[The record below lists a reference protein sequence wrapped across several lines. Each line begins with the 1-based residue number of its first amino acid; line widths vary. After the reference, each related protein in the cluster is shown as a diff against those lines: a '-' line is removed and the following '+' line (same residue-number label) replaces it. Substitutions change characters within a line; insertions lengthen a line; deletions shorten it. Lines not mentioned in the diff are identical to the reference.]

1 MIRITDKKDCCG
13 CHACASVCARHS
25 ITMQEDNEGFLYP
38 VVDTSTCTDCGLCEK
53 VCPVINQDEPRNPL
67 KVYAAKNRNEEIR
80 RQSSSGGIFTL
91 LAQKVIDEGGV
102 VFGARFN
109 DKWDVV
115 HAWTDTIEGI
125 AAFRGSKYV
134 QSTVGNT
141 YRVAREFLKQ
151 GRKVLFSGTPCQ
163 IAGLRKF
170 LRKEYDNLLTV
181 DVVCHGVPSPL
192 VWRKYLEETR
202 ENLRAERDAGKN
214 TVSSSLKDLPV
225 ITGIS
230 FRDKTHGWKKFGF
243 RLRYAASEAAGN
255 SVSVSAKDIDRTLL
269 QPFSDNVFM
278 KGFLKNL
285 YLRPSCYAC
294 AARCGKSDSDISIA
308 DFWGVLNYYPEFDDD
323 KGIGLVLVNTD
334 KGRKAY
340 EQVNADS
347 IESTYEQG
355 LNHNPCLEHSV
366 AKTKH
371 VGAFWTE
378 FDAKGMTIV
387 KEIELRM
394 RPSIPRRLFNRMKL
408 VIKKIRVNLSNL
420 CHQWPIK

>member
-13 CHACASVCARHS
+13 CHACVSVCARHS

-38 VVDTSTCTDCGLCEK
+38 VVDASTCTDCGLCEK
-53 VCPVINQDEPRNPL
+53 VCPIINQDEPRKPL
-67 KVYAAKNRNEEIR
+67 KVYAAKNRDEEIR
-80 RQSSSGGIFTL
+80 RQSSSGGIFTP
-91 LAQKVIDEGGV
+91 LAEAVIREGGV
-102 VFGARFN
+102 VFGAKF
-109 DKWDVV
+109 DKDWNVI

-125 AAFRGSKYV
+125 AYFRGSKYV
-134 QSTVGNT
+134 QSTIGDT
-141 YRVAREFLKQ
+141 YREAREFLKQ

-202 ENLRAERDAGKN
+202 KNLRAGREVGKN
-214 TVSSSLKDLPV
+214 TVSSSLMDLPV

-230 FRDKTHGWKKFGF
+230 FRDKTHGWKKYGF
-243 RLRYAASEAAGN
+243 RLRYAASEVAEN
-255 SVSVSAKDIDRTLL
+255 SVSISANDKDRTLL
-269 QPFSDNVFM
+269 QPFPDNVFM

-294 AARCGKSDSDISIA
+294 AARSGKSRSDISIA
-308 DFWGVLNYYPEFDDD
+308 DFWGVQNYYPEFDED
-323 KGIGLVLVNTD
+323 KGIGLILVNTA

-340 EQVNADS
+340 EQTNADS

-366 AKTKH
+366 ARTKH
-371 VGAFWTE
+371 VGTFWTE
-378 FDAKGMTIV
+378 FGTKGMTVV
-387 KEIELRM
+387 KEIELSM
-394 RPSIPRRLFNRMKL
+394 RPSILRRLINRMKH
-408 VIKKIRVNLSNL
+408 VIKRLL
-420 CHQWPIK
+420 